1 MLNYFCLLFFLS
13 LFRDESHSL
22 TNFHLLFMI
31 VLLWKMFGILQ
42 TLMSVWPWTYPALAT
57 GSVSTRWA
65 PTAVSVNQAGPA
77 ASVTWTYTSV
87 PFSSPVNTTRP
98 VLRWRAVTGVNAYLD
113 SKENTVKEVIMLFVS
128 YIQMNIGTIH
138 IFKMELIFLL
148 MCILSAWF

>member
-1 MLNYFCLLFFLS
+1 M
-13 LFRDESHSL
+13 
-22 TNFHLLFMI
+22 
-31 VLLWKMFGILQ
+31 
-42 TLMSVWPWTYPALAT
+42 
-57 GSVSTRWA
+57 
-65 PTAVSVNQAGPA
+65 
-77 ASVTWTYTSV
+77 TWTYTSV
-87 PFSSPVNTTRP
+87 PFSSPVNTTLP